1 MLTRASLLS
10 QMRDALW
17 MVKTFTLKL
26 PTYMALHLTPR
37 GFLEGKA
44 ILILVLKSRNKH
56 DSPH

>member
-1 MLTRASLLS
+1 MLILASLLS
-10 QMRDALW
+10 QIHDALW
-17 MVKTFTLKL
+17 VVKIFTLKL

-44 ILILVLKSRNKH
+44 ILILVLKNRNKH